1 MEQVKKTPTE
11 VENKI
16 QETESSDVIN
26 DVQEKVIELTEPE
39 SEHKQERV
47 QQVIYQTA
55 DYKEVEMISVEKKIT
70 NEPLEESRIGQASET
85 SIPVE
90 MILNE
95 NQSVQMNTETLP
107 NLFSGLKTEKESVSH
122 PEETILVNKDITL
135 NNSTSIPDQVPA
147 MIESESMIEE
157 KKTNSNE
164 EQKEQT
170 SNVVVEPMMPI
181 EIDSGVVE
189 AKADSN
195 AEDEIK
201 QKTTDQLSQ
210 VEVESNE
217 PKLVVETKVLALPTI
232 ATSESNAEIG
242 PIDEKSEGIFLETT
256 NETINLESTQDDDE
270 KDMSTVEKE
279 NAEEDADTVS
289 NENTEN
295 LVTDENVAIANTET
309 SVKVEPTQTT
319 PKVQKK
325 KAKTSTPNSELK
337 KFSIS

>member
-1 MEQVKKTPTE
+1 MEQVEKTPKE

-26 DVQEKVIELTEPE
+26 DAQAKVIELTEPE
-39 SEHKQERV
+39 SEHKQEEV
-47 QQVIYQTA
+47 QQVILQTSN
-55 DYKEVEMISVEKKIT
+55 YKEVEMICVEKKIS
-70 NEPLEESRIGQASET
+70 NEPLEESKIGQASET
-85 SIPVE
+85 SMPVE

-95 NQSVQMNTETLP
+95 NQSDQMNTETLP
-107 NLFSGLKTEKESVSH
+107 NLFSGLKTEKEAVS
-122 PEETILVNKDITL
+122 PSEETIIVNKELTDKAI
-135 NNSTSIPDQVPA
+135 NNSTTIPTDQVPA

-164 EQKEQT
+164 EQEEQT

-189 AKADSN
+189 AKPDSN

-201 QKTTDQLSQ
+201 EKTTDQPSQ

-217 PKLVVETKVLALPTI
+217 PKLVAETKVLALPAI
-232 ATSESNAEIG
+232 ATSESNAEMG

-270 KDMSTVEKE
+270 KDISTVEKE

-295 LVTDENVAIANTET
+295 LVTDENVAIANAET

-325 KAKTSTPNSELK
+325 KAKTSTPNSE
-337 KFSIS
+337 